1 MTESKA
7 KLNTGLLLIV
17 SGPAGSGKT
26 TVCNRLLEASPEL
39 QRVVTATTRSPR
51 GNEKDGIDYHFFD
64 SNDFEEKVSE
74 GAFYEHAL
82 VHGNQYGTLKSAVQN
97 KLLSGINLLLN
108 IDVQG
113 AASFRETAGE
123 DPLLRGHMNTV
134 FLLPPDLN
142 ELERRL
148 RGRGTDAEEEVLRR
162 LQVAKEEI
170 QQAEYYDYIVPSA
183 DKEQDFERLC
193 AIYRS
198 EGMRV
203 RPPSPIGG
211 PSTSA

>member
-1 MTESKA
+1 MTALSSSA
-7 KLNTGLLLIV
+7 DTGLLLIV

-26 TVCNRLLEASPEL
+26 TVCDRLLEASPGLE
-39 QRVVTATTRSPR
+39 RVVTATTRAPR
-51 GNEKDGIDYHFFD
+51 GAEQDGIDYHFLEA
-64 SNDFEEKVSE
+64 SDFENRALQ

-82 VHGNQYGTLKSAVQN
+82 VHGNRYGTLKSVVQE
-97 KLLSGINLLLN
+97 KLRAGVHLLLN

-113 AASFRETAGE
+113 AASFRQTAGE
-123 DPLLRGHMNTV
+123 DPLLHGHMATV
-134 FLLPPDLN
+134 FLLPPDME

-148 RGRGTDAEEEVLRR
+148 RGRGTDPDEEVRRR
-162 LQVAKEEI
+162 LEVAKEEI
-170 QQAEYYDYIVPSA
+170 QQAGLYDYVLPST
-183 DKEQDFERLC
+183 DKEGDFERLL

-203 RPPSPIGG
+203 RPPNPGGG

>member
-1 MTESKA
+1 MTVMKA
-7 KLNTGLLLIV
+7 TQRTGLLLIV

-26 TVCNRLLEASPEL
+26 TVCDRLLEASPEL
-39 QRVVTATTRSPR
+39 ERVVTATTRSPR
-51 GNEKDGIDYHFFD
+51 GTEKDGIDYHFLD
-64 SNDFEEKVSE
+64 ASSFEQKANN
-74 GAFYEHAL
+74 GDFYEHAE
-82 VHGNQYGTLKSAVQN
+82 VHGNRYGTLKSAVED

-113 AASFRETAGE
+113 AASFRKTAAA
-123 DPLLRGHMNTV
+123 DPLLRGHMATI
-134 FLLPPDLN
+134 FILPPDMK

-148 RGRGTDAEEEVLRR
+148 RGRGTDAEEEVQRR
-162 LQVAKEEI
+162 LKVAKEEI
-170 QQAEYYDYIVPSA
+170 EQAGFYDYVLPSA
-183 DKEQDFERLC
+183 GKEEDFARLS

-203 RPPSPIGG
+203 RPPSPSGG